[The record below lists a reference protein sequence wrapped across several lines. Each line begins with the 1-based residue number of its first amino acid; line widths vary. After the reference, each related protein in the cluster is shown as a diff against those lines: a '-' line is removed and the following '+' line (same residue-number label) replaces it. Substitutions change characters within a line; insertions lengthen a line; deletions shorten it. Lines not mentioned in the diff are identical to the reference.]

1 MSLSNKT
8 KNLVIAG
15 SSVITLAPMATHAA
29 TTATQG
35 ADIAKPSG
43 TPTNLKTEIQVV
55 TNTMLLVIG
64 IVAVIMLIVGGFRY
78 VLSAGNEN
86 ATKGAKDTILY
97 AVIGIIVA
105 LLSFAIVN
113 FVLGQFTN

>member
-15 SSVITLAPMATHAA
+15 PSVVLLVPVAAHAA
-29 TTATQG
+29 TDASKG
-35 ADIAKPSG
+35 AVQAQPAG
-43 TPTNLKTEIQVV
+43 TPVNLQGQVKII
-55 TNTMLLVIG
+55 TNTLLLVIG
-64 IVAVIMLIVGGFRY
+64 IVAVIMLIIGGLRY

-97 AVIGIIVA
+97 AVIGIVVA

-113 FVLGQFTN
+113 FVLTQFNG